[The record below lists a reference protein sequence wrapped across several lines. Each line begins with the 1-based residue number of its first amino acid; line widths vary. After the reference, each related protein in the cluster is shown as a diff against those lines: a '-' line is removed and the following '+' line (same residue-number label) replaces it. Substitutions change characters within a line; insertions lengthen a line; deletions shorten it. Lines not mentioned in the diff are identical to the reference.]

1 MSEYERFSLAIRLL
15 ALFVLFVDNLDQQV
29 KQLRENHTKLLTN
42 VRSISLL
49 EEYSNFFEKDE
60 ENARDVSPPQT
71 L

>member
-15 ALFVLFVDNLDQQV
+15 AYFVLFADNLDQQV

-60 ENARDVSPPQT
+60 ENTRDVSSPQA

>member
-60 ENARDVSPPQT
+60 ENARDVSSPQT